1 MAKPRAKVIQLPANG
16 WRPRPRQY
24 AAWAALEAGVR
35 RLALAWHR
43 RYGKDDLSLHWTA
56 CDAMQNVGVYWHMLP
71 QANQA
76 RKAIWDAVNPHTGKR
91 RIDEAFPPELRET
104 TRDQDMFIRFRNG
117 STWQVVGSDNYNALV
132 GSPPR
137 GVVFSEYALAD
148 PNAWAFLRPI
158 LAENGGWALFVSTP
172 RGRNHFARLV
182 EYARTDP
189 QWFSEVLTVE
199 DTGHIPLDVIERE
212 RRELTAERGNQEAEA
227 LIAQEYY
234 CDFDAPIPGAYYGGL
249 MQQVD
254 RQGRIGLFPHL
265 PHLPVGTAWDIGVG
279 DSTVIWFYQQLPNG
293 RVRLVNVLEGSG
305 VGLEWYAQR
314 IAALPYVCADHIW
327 PHDGEVR
334 EWGSGVSR
342 VQTAGKFGIRPRV
355 LEADGIDDGIQAVRL
370 LLPLCEFNTEP
381 EPFPG
386 ETMDQARGRMSRAL
400 DALRQYR
407 RVWDEKNQR
416 YSDKPL
422 HDWTSNTADAF
433 RYLAKGRRG
442 MRGQQ
447 PGIHGPVRRQTA
459 ALSDYSVLG

>member
-1 MAKPRAKVIQLPANG
+1 MAKPRARVIQLPANG

-24 AAWAALEAGVR
+24 AAWAALERGVR
-35 RLALAWHR
+35 RVALAWHR

-56 CDAMQNVGVYWHMLP
+56 CEAMQHVGVYWHMLP